1 MASAFKLNL
10 YTPKGVVI
18 RDLECNDIVIP
29 TVRGEINILPEHTHI
44 LTELSTGVLTAKS
57 ANGVRHFSVT
67 AGLCRVLADTV
78 TILSFTSERVEDVDI
93 ERAKSAKAR
102 AMDRLSGKESL
113 SDVDMIKFRR
123 KLERAEMRLRAA
135 NLR

>member
-1 MASAFKLNL
+1 MAAAFKLNL

-44 LTELSTGVLTAKS
+44 LTELSTGILTAKTP
-57 ANGVRHFSVT
+57 NGVRNFSVT

-78 TILSFTSERVEDVDI
+78 TILSFTSERAEDVDM
-93 ERAKSAKAR
+93 ERAKAAKAK
-102 AMDRLSGKESL
+102 AMERLSGKENL
-113 SDVDMIKFRR
+113 TDVDLIKFRR

>member
-1 MASAFKLNL
+1 MAAAFKLNL

-44 LTELSTGVLTAKS
+44 LTELSTGILTAKTV
-57 ANGVRHFSVT
+57 NGVRHFSVT

-78 TILSFTSERVEDVDI
+78 TILSFTSERAEDVDI
-93 ERAKSAKAR
+93 ERAKSAKAK

-113 SDVDMIKFRR
+113 TDVDLLKFRR
-123 KLERAEMRLRAA
+123 KLERAEMRLRAG

>member
-1 MASAFKLNL
+1 MAAFKLNL

-18 RDLECNDIVIP
+18 KDLECNDITIP

-44 LTELSTGVLTAKS
+44 LTELSTGVLTAKTTMG
-57 ANGVRHFSVT
+57 ARHFSVT
-67 AGLCRVLADTV
+67 AGLCRVLANTV
-78 TILSFTSERVEDVDI
+78 TILSFTSETAETIDL
-93 ERAKSAKAR
+93 ERAKSAKSK

-113 SDVDMIKFRR
+113 SDVDLIKFRR
-123 KLERAEMRLRAA
+123 KLERAEVRLRLG

>member
-18 RDLECNDIVIP
+18 RELECNDIVIP

-44 LTELSTGVLTAKS
+44 LTELGTGILTAKTP
-57 ANGVRHFSVT
+57 NGVRNFSVT
-67 AGLCRVLADTV
+67 AGLCRVLKDNV
-78 TILSFTSERVEDVDI
+78 TILSFTSERAEDIDI
-93 ERAKSAKAR
+93 ERAKSAKSKAT
-102 AMDRLSGKESL
+102 DRLAGKENL
-113 SDVDMIKFRR
+113 TDVDLIKFRR
-123 KLERAEMRLRAA
+123 KLERAEMRIRAA